1 MTQRHPISLRLSASF
16 EEFLHEIGPNQS
28 ALIRAL
34 ALLGA
39 DAAGY
44 DLTIAQR
51 DLHAALKD
59 ELPAPVA
66 DALLAVVARVQ
77 HGGTARRAISP
88 RAPRKERNLAALPTD
103 DGANPAAVEGEA
115 AGEHDPFATV
125 GFSFD

>member
-1 MTQRHPISLRLSASF
+1 MTQRHPISLRLSTSF
-16 EEFLHEIGPNQS
+16 EDFLREIGPNQS

-44 DLTIAQR
+44 DLTSAQR

-59 ELPAPVA
+59 DLPPPVA
-66 DALLAVVARVQ
+66 SALLTIVARGQ
-77 HGGTARRAISP
+77 PGDQARRFV
-88 RAPRKERNLAALPTD
+88 PTD
-103 DGANPAAVEGEA
+103 IPRTERTGAGAPDTRATATSAAPTTDA
-115 AGEHDPFATV
+115 EHDPFASV